1 MAGATSS
8 TAGDT
13 TGKEGTKKMAGRSG
27 GASVDVRGRKGE
39 RKGRVGERERETYRT
54 EFDIFMR

>member
-13 TGKEGTKKMAGRSG
+13 TGGEGTKKMAGRSG
-27 GASVDVRGRKGE
+27 GACVGVRGRKGE
-39 RKGRVGERERETYRT
+39 RKGERERERETYRT